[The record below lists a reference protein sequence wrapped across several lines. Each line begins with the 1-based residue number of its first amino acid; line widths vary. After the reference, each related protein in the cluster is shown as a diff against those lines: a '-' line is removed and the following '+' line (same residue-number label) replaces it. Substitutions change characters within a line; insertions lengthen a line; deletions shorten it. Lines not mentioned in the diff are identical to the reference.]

1 MGTVTTATTSRI
13 MGEIRLKTKLRLR
26 GVVDM
31 PILRDGTRY
40 QQILFIGINGT
51 ALALFPLGRRLV
63 RRASDPI
70 LAELL
75 TDFRDE
81 GLTEK

>member
-1 MGTVTTATTSRI
+1 
-13 MGEIRLKTKLRLR
+13 LKTKLRLR

-51 ALALFPLGRRLV
+51 ALALSPLVARLARRG
-63 RRASDPI
+63 SNPI
-70 LAELL
+70 LIELL

-81 GLTEK
+81 GLTENRAQLLSDLIIEP